1 MSRKQLTKE
10 TQSRVNQYM
19 DYLFESQNEN
29 KSDENTILAMLSD
42 GIQEQI
48 KREIN
53 GKVLKENKLFQRIF
67 GTKFLALLSHH
78 LEEKIYSPSEII
90 YDESDK
96 RFGIF
101 FISSGSVEIIMGGN
115 HQTIQSL
122 EKGDYFGELAFF
134 TDTKRRFGARSS
146 SFSSIFLIQK
156 ETFLE
161 IAEDYPA
168 EREMYFTIKDRIN
181 LNQDYKVL
189 RMTCYSCDKKG
200 HYVSNCPYL
209 HYIPSRKRIIAEY
222 LKEHD
227 TFCKNFRRGLRKRFH
242 VLKQTEQLEFT
253 ARMIVNNHRSG
264 KQGFIP
270 RRMSQTIVPI
280 NSFPL
285 PFPEKEIEGAAGE
298 QEVADPVNAVDLKK
312 SQTFIPRTDSAVL
325 SRFRTDDFKN
335 SARTIAESED
345 GRDHGNGRSADS
357 IANMKPLNMKPL
369 NLFEKSPKQSA
380 RENEIIF
387 DVVQNFQIY
396 FPHNNVK
403 KIIESITK
411 DKVKKSK
418 KKEIQNQIEGIKM
431 GAERPINSRSSF
443 SNLQM
448 ASPTPTPMAANNQGS
463 PSNLKNKYWA
473 MLFRVESMNS
483 HRNRNRIDSDMNDL
497 NSVNS
502 SDSPKNKTRLRP
514 RRVTISQ
521 EAPEFREFFV
531 EKESERPEVG
541 LSKSF
546 LESPLTKNTRQ
557 KYSN

>member
-1 MSRKQLTKE
+1 
-10 TQSRVNQYM
+10 
-19 DYLFESQNEN
+19 
-29 KSDENTILAMLSD
+29 
-42 GIQEQI
+42 
-48 KREIN
+48 
-53 GKVLKENKLFQRIF
+53 
-67 GTKFLALLSHH
+67 
-78 LEEKIYSPSEII
+78 
-90 YDESDK
+90 
-96 RFGIF
+96 
-101 FISSGSVEIIMGGN
+101 MGGN

-161 IAEDYPA
+161 IAEDYPG

-189 RMTCYSCDKKG
+189 RMTCYSCEKKG

-227 TFCKNFRRGLRKRFH
+227 NFCKNFRRGMKKRFH
-242 VLKQTEQLEFT
+242 VLKQTDQLEFT

-264 KQGFIP
+264 KQGYIP

-285 PFPEKEIEGAAGE
+285 PFPEREIEAGAGE
-298 QEVADPVNAVDLKK
+298 QEVSDPVNAVDLKK

-325 SRFRTDDFKN
+325 SRFRTEEFKN
-335 SARTIAESED
+335 SVRTIADSED

-357 IANMKPLNMKPL
+357 IVNMKPLH
-369 NLFEKSPKQSA
+369 LFERSPIVSA
-380 RENEIIF
+380 RDNEIIF
-387 DVVQNFQIY
+387 DAVHNFQIY

-411 DKVKKSK
+411 LKEKKSK
-418 KKEIQNQIEGIKM
+418 KKEIQNQIEGLKM
-431 GAERPINSRSSF
+431 GTERIVNSHNSF
-443 SNLQM
+443 SNLHVV
-448 ASPTPTPMAANNQGS
+448 SPTRTPMANNNPES
-463 PSNLKNKYWA
+463 PKNLKNKYWA
-473 MLFRVESMNS
+473 MLFRVESMNSQAPS

-502 SDSPKNKTRLRP
+502 ADSPKNKARLRP

-531 EKESERPEVG
+531 EKEHERPEIE

-546 LESPLTKNTRQ
+546 LESPLTKNTRA